1 MAMKDGSSSL
11 ASAHAPMVPT
21 TLQLGPT
28 TQVDLSW
35 MPEDERRA
43 LVTEYTKGILDVTR
57 RANNL
62 GVEVSVLRNT
72 LGALAETANKMSLA
86 GDAVTITHVQTTQVG
101 RTEVMMGNTEAA
113 TKGKLTRSQTGEFNW
128 APVYVIV
135 GTIALVVIVSIMM
148 HR

>member
-1 MAMKDGSSSL
+1 MAMKDSSRSL
-11 ASAHAPMVPT
+11 IPANPTMAPT
-21 TLQLGPT
+21 TLQLGQT

-35 MPEDERRA
+35 MPEEERRA
-43 LVTEYTKGILDVTR
+43 LVTEYTRGLLDVAR

-62 GVEVSVLRNT
+62 GIEVSVLRST
-72 LGALAETANKMSLA
+72 LGALAETTNKVSLA
-86 GDAVTITHVQTTQVG
+86 GDAVTITHVQTTPVG

-135 GTIALVVIVSIMM
+135 GVVALVLVASITM

>member
-1 MAMKDGSSSL
+1 MAMKDSSRSL
-11 ASAHAPMVPT
+11 AVADSTTVPT

-35 MPEDERRA
+35 MPEEERRA

-62 GVEVSVLRNT
+62 GIEVSVLRST
-72 LGALAETANKMSLA
+72 LGALAETTNMVSQT
-86 GDAVTITHVQTTQVG
+86 GDAVTVTHVQTTQIG

-113 TKGKLTRSQTGEFNW
+113 TKGKLTRSQTGEFDW
-128 APVYVIV
+128 APVYVILGV
-135 GTIALVVIVSIMM
+135 VALVLIASITM